1 MDEYNFY
8 SSQIK
13 VSTHNFDV
21 FNVILFFVSG
31 KVNFGQ
37 LKKSLTV
44 EKADYSRP
52 MYDRDYDLNLE
63 DRYQRLQINYNELD
77 HVGNVYVPNR
87 SKRDSIGSTM

>member
-1 MDEYNFY
+1 M
-8 SSQIK
+8 
-13 VSTHNFDV
+13 
-21 FNVILFFVSG
+21 NVIFIQVRSNSQFCCNTDFFCYSG

-77 HVGNVYVPNR
+77 QVGNAYVPNR
-87 SKRDSIGSTM
+87 SKRDSISIGSAM